1 MFDGEIMKTKNSL
14 YKILDIETFRPRQ
27 SSRQIPKQSP
37 RQSPGQSC
45 T

>member
-1 MFDGEIMKTKNSL
+1 MFDVEIMKTKNSL
-14 YKILDIETFRPRQ
+14 KKILYIETFRPRQ

-37 RQSPGQSC
+37 RQSPGQSW